1 MDLILKNKYK
11 ISLHDTKATLKE
23 SIDTIAYTLNAQIIK
38 NSELVN
44 IGLTKYDSIQL
55 YDYTY
60 LTHEY
65 KKMFDG
71 YIYDIDESDSEK
83 TIDFTAKERTVN
95 MEESEDEYSFPEGQ
109 TATQRATQICNDWGI
124 PIGSFL
130 DTSIELSKYRSS
142 STLFNM
148 LWGFFK
154 ETAQKGGN
162 LYKYRMEDSINII
175 QIGSNS
181 TIYKLESIREDSSR
195 KSSLNGAV
203 TQVKVLGENKN
214 VSVGT
219 GEKTKTGKDQKE
231 SVKNYDAS
239 PTIGVFSQYTDYYG
253 TFQKIVQDSTV
264 TDYSQAQEKAN
275 SMFNTGEEVR
285 TFKCGKD
292 IADIRAGDQ
301 VSLDSKY
308 YYVTSI
314 THDIGEDSM
323 DIEAMETLDLIRSK
337 FYAK

>member
-23 SIDTIAYTLNAQIIK
+23 SIDSIAYTLNAQIIK
-38 NSELVN
+38 NSELVT

-109 TATQRATQICNDWGI
+109 TATKRVTQICNDWGI

-130 DTSIELSKYRSS
+130 DTSIGLSKYRSS

-148 LWGFFK
+148 LWGFLK

-162 LYKYRMEDSINII
+162 LYKYRMEDSLNII
-175 QIGSNS
+175 QLGTNS
-181 TIYKLESIREDSSR
+181 IIYKLEGIREESSK
-195 KSSLNGAV
+195 KSSLSGAI

-214 VSVGT
+214 NN
-219 GEKTKTGKDQKE
+219 D
-231 SVKNYDAS
+231 NIS

-253 TFQKIVQDSTV
+253 TFQKIAQDSKV

-275 SMFNTGEEVR
+275 SMFSIGEEVW

-292 IADIRAGDQ
+292 IADIRAGDK
-301 VSLDSKY
+301 VSLDRKD

-323 DIEAMETLDLIRSK
+323 DIEAMESLDLIRSK